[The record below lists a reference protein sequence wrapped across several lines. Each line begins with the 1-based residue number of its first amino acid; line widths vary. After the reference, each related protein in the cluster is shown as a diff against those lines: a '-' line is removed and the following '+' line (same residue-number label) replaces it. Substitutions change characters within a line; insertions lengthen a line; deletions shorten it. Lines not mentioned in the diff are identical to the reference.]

1 MAILAT
7 IYKYYCKLQEI
18 LVGTAFIV
26 IVALT
31 FMNVI
36 LRKFFNSPIAITD
49 SLCLLLFSWVAFI
62 GADVALRY
70 SRLVGMDILTNKLP
84 KKVQKV
90 LQIFVYCIMI
100 FAFCVFAKYGYELC
114 VLNWARTY
122 YTLPVSYGMA
132 TISLPVGC
140 VMMILTACI
149 KIGKVIQHFNDDDY
163 DVRKDNDGA
172 MLGEENM
179 GAEDMA

>member
-1 MAILAT
+1 MAT

-18 LVGTAFIV
+18 IVGLGFVT

-49 SLCLLLFSWVAFI
+49 SFCLLLFSWVAFL

-70 SRLVGMDILTNKLP
+70 SRLVGMDILTNKMP
-84 KKVQKV
+84 IKIQKV
-90 LQIFVYCIMI
+90 LQVIVYFIMI
-100 FAFCVFAKYGYELC
+100 GAFVVLAKYGYELC
-114 VLNWARTY
+114 ILNWARTY

-132 TISLPVGC
+132 TISLPVAS
-140 VMMILTACI
+140 VMMILTCCI
-149 KIGKVIQHFNDDDY
+149 KIVKVVTHFNDDSY

-172 MLGEENM
+172 QLGEENM
-179 GAEDMA
+179 GADDLA